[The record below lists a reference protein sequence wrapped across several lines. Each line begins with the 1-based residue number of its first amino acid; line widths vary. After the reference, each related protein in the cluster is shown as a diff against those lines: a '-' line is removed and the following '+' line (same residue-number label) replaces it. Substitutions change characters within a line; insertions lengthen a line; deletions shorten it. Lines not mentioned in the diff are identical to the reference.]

1 LEDSAE
7 DEAEVEAR
15 AGAEAEEAGVLVG
28 LTSQLPLK
36 HSRVQATPLR
46 LSKLLAFSS
55 IRLHMAV
62 AFLLLNSS
70 TLLALQSYS
79 SSMMKP

>member
-1 LEDSAE
+1 MEDSSE
-7 DEAEVEAR
+7 DKAEVEVQ
-15 AGAEAEEAGVLVG
+15 AGAEAEVAGVLIG
-28 LTSQLPLK
+28 QTNQLPSK
-36 HSRVQATPLR
+36 PSRVQATPSG
-46 LSKLLAFSS
+46 LSKLLVVSS

>member
-1 LEDSAE
+1 LEDSSE
-7 DEAEVEAR
+7 DEAEVEIQAEV
-15 AGAEAEEAGVLVG
+15 EAEEGGVLAG

-36 HSRVQATPLR
+36 HSRVLATPLG
-46 LSKLLAFSS
+46 LSKLLVVSS

-62 AFLLLNSS
+62 EFLLLNSS

>member
-1 LEDSAE
+1 MEDSSE
-7 DEAEVEAR
+7 DEAVVEVQ
-15 AGAEAEEAGVLVG
+15 AEAEEGGVPAG

-36 HSRVQATPLR
+36 HSRVPATPLG
-46 LSKLLAFSS
+46 LSKLLVVSS